1 MNDEQEYLYHV
12 YEDAWR
18 LKYLPPHMRMPMF
31 RYLAFGISGGGFV
44 TTILSG
50 NYYGAI
56 HRADKINLDH
66 FLDWII
72 WLHEACPPEAW
83 GSPTKVN
90 GWCRAGGM
98 KGRSMGALTSPQ
110 QPGAESL

>member
-1 MNDEQEYLYHV
+1 MSDEQEYLYHV

-18 LKYLPPHMRMPMF
+18 LKDLPSHMRMPMF
-31 RYLAFGISGGGFV
+31 RYLAFGISGGGFM

-50 NYYGAI
+50 NYYVAI
-56 HRADKINLDH
+56 HRADQINRDY

-83 GSPTKVN
+83 GSAKNVN
-90 GWCRAGGM
+90 RWCRAGGL
-98 KGRSMGALTSPQ
+98 KGLSQGALLALQ
-110 QPGAESL
+110 QQGAESS